1 MSFDPLILLDKVPA
15 MLGYWDKDLTIR
27 YGNEA
32 YAKRFGMTP
41 DQLLGMHVREAIGE
55 ERYQLDLPFIEAALR
70 GEAQKFER
78 TVPHTDGE
86 PARHTLTEFTPD
98 IVDGEVCGFTVHVS
112 DTTFIKSPYV
122 EVEGSTKYLKAIL
135 DNLFAYV
142 ALLDVNGAVLEVNRA
157 PLDRAGFRREDVI
170 GQYFYDAPWWS
181 YRSEVR
187 ARIMQSI
194 ERARQGHT
202 DRFDV
207 VAKMGDDFQSLDFM
221 ISPVLDDQGNVIGLI
236 PTAVDVSHRKQVE
249 ADLRIAATAFASRA
263 GILVTDI
270 DRKIV
275 RANQAF
281 LDAMGYTQDEIVGK
295 DPRIF
300 KSGKHTAEFYAE
312 MWRSINT
319 TGSWEGEIWDR
330 RKDDRLIYRWLNIT
344 AITNE
349 DDTVTHYVSTQTDI
363 TARKLAEEAVEHLAF
378 YDPLTELPNRRL
390 LSDRLQQ
397 AQASF
402 VRTGNKGAILFIDL
416 DNFKALND
424 TQGHDVGDLLLVQV
438 AKRLKACVREGDT
451 VARLGGDEYVV
462 VLEDLSEDPVE
473 AATQAKAVGKKILL
487 ALNKPYQLVGYEYR
501 NTPSIGITLLSDQH
515 QSIDEMLKQADIAM
529 YQAKKSGRN
538 TLQFFDPRMQ
548 EAINSRVSIEKELLA
563 AVEQGEFELHYQAQV
578 DEYGKI
584 LGAEA
589 LIRWNHPT
597 RGIVSP
603 DKFIPLAEE
612 TGLILPIGS
621 WVIEAACAQ
630 LKSWQKHEIARDLV
644 LAVNVSAKQLQHED
658 FVLQVRSIAEKYL
671 ITPSLLKLELTESM
685 LVENVEGTIAKV
697 EELRGLG
704 IRFSLDDFGTG
715 YSSLQYLKKIP
726 LDQLKIDRSFVRGL
740 ESDRHDRYIVRTVI
754 AIAQS
759 LELSVIAEGVE
770 TEGQLQLLKE
780 KGCKLYQGYLFG
792 RPLPIELFERSLV
805 SADRV
810 G

>member
-1 MSFDPLILLDKVPA
+1 MSFDPLILLNKVPA
-15 MLGYWDKDLTIR
+15 MLGYWDKDLINR
-27 YGNEA
+27 YSNEA
-32 YAKRFGMTP
+32 YAKQFGMTP

-55 ERYQLDLPFIEAALR
+55 ERYQLDLLLIEAALR

-78 TVPHTDGE
+78 VNPRPDGE

-98 IVDGEVCGFTVHVS
+98 IVDGEVCGFAVHVP
-112 DTTFIKSPYV
+112 DTTLIKSPYD

-157 PLDRAGFRREDVI
+157 PLDRAGFRREEVI

-194 ERARQGHT
+194 ECARQGNT

-221 ISPVLDDQGNVIGLI
+221 ISPVLDDQGIVIGLI
-236 PTAVDVSHRKQVE
+236 PTAVDVSYRKQVE

-263 GILVTDI
+263 GILVTDV
-270 DRKIV
+270 DKKMV

-281 LDAMGYTQDEIVGK
+281 LDAMGYTQEEIVGK

-300 KSGKHTAEFYAE
+300 KSGKHTTEFYAE
-312 MWRSINT
+312 MWRSINA

-330 RKDDRLIYRWLNIT
+330 RKDGKFIYRWLNIT
-344 AITNE
+344 AVTNE
-349 DDTVTHYVSTQTDI
+349 DGTVTHYVSTQTDI

-378 YDPLTELPNRRL
+378 YDPLTDLPNRRL

-438 AKRLKACVREGDT
+438 AKRLKACVRDGDT

-578 DEYGKI
+578 DEAGKI

-589 LIRWNHPT
+589 LIRWKHPT

-603 DKFIPLAEE
+603 DQFIPLAEE
-612 TGLILPIGS
+612 TGLILPIGA
-621 WVIEAACAQ
+621 WVIDAACAQ
-630 LKSWQKHEIARDLV
+630 LKFWQKHEAARDLV

-658 FVLQVRSIAEKYL
+658 FVFQVQSIAEKYL
-671 ITPSLLKLELTESM
+671 ITPNLLKLELTESM
-685 LVENVEGTIAKV
+685 LVENVEETIAKI
-697 EELRGLG
+697 EEIRGLG

-726 LDQLKIDRSFVRGL
+726 LDQMKIDRSFVRGL
-740 ESDRHDRYIVRTVI
+740 EMDRHDRYIVRTVI

-759 LELSVIAEGVE
+759 LELDVIAEGVE
-770 TEGQLQLLKE
+770 TEGQLQLLKDM
-780 KGCKLYQGYLFG
+780 GCKLYQGYLFG
-792 RPLPIELFERSLV
+792 KPLPIELFERFL
-805 SADRV
+805 
-810 G
+810 

>member
-1 MSFDPLILLDKVPA
+1 MSFDPLILLNKVPA
-15 MLGYWDKDLTIR
+15 MLGYWDKDLINC

-41 DQLLGMHVREAIGE
+41 DQLAGLHVREAIGE

-70 GEAQKFER
+70 GEAQRFER
-78 TVPHTDGE
+78 ANPRTDGD
-86 PARHTLTEFTPD
+86 PSRHTLTEFTPD
-98 IVDGEVCGFTVHVS
+98 IVDGEVRGFTVHVS
-112 DTTFIKSPYV
+112 DTTLIKSTYD

-142 ALLDVNGAVLEVNRA
+142 ALLDVNGAVLEVNKA

-194 ERARQGHT
+194 EWARQGNT

-221 ISPVLDDQGNVIGLI
+221 ISPVLDDQGSVIGLI
-236 PTAVDVSHRKQVE
+236 PTAVDVSYRKKVE
-249 ADLRIAATAFASRA
+249 ADLRVAATAFASRA
-263 GILVTDI
+263 GILVTDA
-270 DRKIV
+270 DKKIV

-300 KSGKHTAEFYAE
+300 KSEKHTAEFYAE
-312 MWRSINT
+312 MWKSINT

-330 RKDDRLIYRWLNIT
+330 RKDGKFIYRWLNIT
-344 AITNE
+344 AVTNE
-349 DDTVTHYVSTQTDI
+349 DGTVTHYVSTQTDI
-363 TARKLAEEAVEHLAF
+363 TARKIAEEAVEHLAF
-378 YDPLTELPNRRL
+378 YDPLTDLPNRRL

-438 AKRLKACVREGDT
+438 AIRLKACVREGDT
-451 VARLGGDEYVV
+451 VSRLGGDEYVV

-487 ALNKPYQLVGYEYR
+487 TLNKPYQLAGYEYR

-578 DEYGKI
+578 GEDGKI

-612 TGLILPIGS
+612 TGLILPIGA
-621 WVIEAACAQ
+621 WVIDAACAQ
-630 LKSWQKHEIARDLV
+630 LKSWQNHETARDLV

-658 FVLQVRSIAEKYL
+658 FVMQVRSIVEKYL
-671 ITPSLLKLELTESM
+671 ITPSLLKFELTESM
-685 LVENVEGTIAKV
+685 LVENVEDTIAKI
-697 EELRGLG
+697 EELRRIG

-726 LDQLKIDRSFVRGL
+726 LDQLKIDRSFISGL

-759 LELSVIAEGVE
+759 LELDVIAEGVE
-770 TEGQLQLLKE
+770 TAGQLQLLKD
-780 KGCKLYQGYLFG
+780 KGCVLYQGFLFG
-792 RPLPIELFERSLV
+792 KPLPIEFFERCL
-805 SADRV
+805 
-810 G
+810 